1 MKEGNLVPGEI
12 PVQTQAVEKG
22 FEVLEG
28 FKNILVRGLYATKV
42 INVIYTLVII
52 NGIENVRNRVDS
64 TLASE
69 GG

>member
-1 MKEGNLVPGEI
+1 MFRGGF
-12 PVQTQAVEKG
+12 QTQAVEKG

-28 FKNILVRGLYATKV
+28 FRNVVVRGLYATKV
-42 INVIYTLVII
+42 IDVIYTLVVI
-52 NGIENVRNRVDS
+52 NGIENKRNRVDS

>member
-1 MKEGNLVPGEI
+1 MFRGGF
-12 PVQTQAVEKG
+12 QTQAVEMS

-28 FKNILVRGLYATKV
+28 FKNVVVRGLYATKV
-42 INVIYTLVII
+42 IDVICTLVMI
-52 NGIENVRNRVDS
+52 NGIENKRNRVDS